1 MDTTVALFFSL
12 GIVMSPNNEPATTPQ
27 LDTANTTVIQEMS
40 KPSQKRLKR
49 HELVKKRIAAT
60 NAWLANQRQQRRQLA
75 QVHQPQTIQ
84 VSFKQNLSS
93 CNASW
98 TIT

>member
-12 GIVMSPNNEPATTPQ
+12 GIVMSPAEQPASTIQPESANISIAQHVATP
-27 LDTANTTVIQEMS
+27 N
-40 KPSQKRLKR
+40 QKALKR

-75 QVHQPQTIQ
+75 KAHQP
-84 VSFKQNLSS
+84 VEVALNQNISS
-93 CNASW
+93 CNADW
-98 TIT
+98 TYT

>member
-27 LDTANTTVIQEMS
+27 LDAAKTTIAQAVS
-40 KPSQKRLKR
+40 NPSQKRLKR

-60 NAWLANQRQQRRQLA
+60 NAWLASQRQQRRQLA
-75 QVHQPQTIQ
+75 QVHQPQVIQ
-84 VSFKQNLSS
+84 LSFKQNLSS
-93 CNASW
+93 CNANW
-98 TIT
+98 IIT